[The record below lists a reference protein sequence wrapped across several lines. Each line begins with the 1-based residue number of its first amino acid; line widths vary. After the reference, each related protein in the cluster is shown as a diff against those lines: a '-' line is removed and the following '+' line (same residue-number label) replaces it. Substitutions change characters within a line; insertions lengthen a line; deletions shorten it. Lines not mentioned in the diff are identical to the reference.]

1 MGGSPAKRC
10 RNCRYYFLAYR
21 RDGVRELCTYP
32 GISFKYAIFNSRTP
46 VFRDIDIAGDCGD
59 YVYSFFSYIMNC
71 FLLRF
76 LRRERL

>member
-1 MGGSPAKRC
+1 MVRIPVERC
-10 RNCRYYFLAYR
+10 RKCRYYFLAYR

-46 VFRDIDIAGDCGD
+46 VFRNLDLDCGD
-59 YVYSFFSYIMNC
+59 YVFGFFSFIMNC

-76 LRRERL
+76 LRREKL